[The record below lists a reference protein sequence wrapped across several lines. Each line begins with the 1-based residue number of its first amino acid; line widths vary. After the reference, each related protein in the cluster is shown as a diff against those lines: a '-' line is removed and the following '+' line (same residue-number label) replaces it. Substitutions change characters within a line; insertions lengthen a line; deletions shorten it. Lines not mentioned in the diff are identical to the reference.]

1 MGRVFGNRPDC
12 AYYLMLALC
21 GAAVFTALGGIF
33 TYMGYW
39 PDLAFH
45 QEATLSHSNHSAT
58 SSFPNHH
65 IVKVNGTSVQ
75 VYSIVGP
82 LCLLIGLII
91 TMTIGVLAIKYDCEH
106 EPEDAK
112 VAIMR
117 LASEVSLNLSTNG
130 MDTSKYEMIRTA
142 VQNSS
147 NNHGQQQ
154 QAGPSSAGSDLNP
167 RGPNVV

>member
-12 AYYLMLALC
+12 AYYLLLALC
-21 GAAVFTALGGIF
+21 VAAVFTALGGIF

-39 PDLAFH
+39 PEIAFH
-45 QEATLSHSNHSAT
+45 HPPATMLIPDSDH
-58 SSFPNHH
+58 PNPNYHM
-65 IVKVNGTSVQ
+65 KVSGTSIE

-82 LCLLIGLII
+82 LCLFIGLVI

-117 LASEVSLNLSTNG
+117 LASEVSLNLSANG
-130 MDTSKYEMIRTA
+130 TDTSKYEMIRTA
-142 VQNSS
+142 QNSGG
-147 NNHGQQQ
+147 NQHGQ
-154 QAGPSSAGSDLNP
+154 QAGPSSSSDLNP
-167 RGPNVV
+167 RGPDVV